1 MNLSPLYELRERLAG
16 SGIAGVNLIKEDFRL
31 SRAIEA
37 LEPLAK
43 AAPVFQKIYDT
54 AKEAIKPECENPT
67 GVLLDAL
74 ALVDAVIYTQGIT
87 ETKKEPEKILF
98 GKVKEYQ
105 NISYSVLTP
114 LLEALTTTGS
124 QRLEIVKEVYQNHP
138 EYLNDYRVF
147 YAFVRALSDN
157 YTELAEQVEEILCKE
172 DETIIPILKK
182 ELSLK
187 ELATGAEKKKGMQ
200 RYVHVIEAIAK
211 EKENDYYLYLAE
223 EATKG
228 VKQAAI
234 EALRHSKENVEYLLR
249 LVKTERGAN
258 KKAAQ
263 YALSFLESPE
273 IFSYWEKEIKKSPDS
288 VKEFLR
294 FSSVREV
301 SDIIAKGWIE
311 LLKQILEKKEITEE
325 EFLNLY
331 VYGEMLLGKDTE
343 AICEGYEFLAKEE
356 KNFEKI
362 IAPKQIR
369 KDEHTINYYG
379 YSYSALSVGQKRQY
393 SIAQIFR
400 EKLLENLLYQESPA
414 LIKLIEK
421 LYKTYGKSYAS
432 HAFLGAL
439 LQKKKE
445 DIYEEF
451 APLIDEKVKMRIE
464 QEEGKEKGKGDNSC
478 FFNILGRIQYDE
490 KNDSHYLYQPFFDY
504 KTSKL
509 IPCRRPLKEKLDEK
523 WYLFLTDSKL
533 NKSKTFYY
541 TYDNEN
547 LNRQYYYGYNQYDAM
562 LVNITDIH
570 SSNSRKIVGN
580 YIYERTLQLGE
591 KEEKGNQI
599 YSYYEWLRYLK
610 WENKQGMLVAYLK
623 KKKNHT
629 FWDIKRKL
637 EILGFTNEQFQK
649 ELEQIIE
656 AINKG
661 EISLND
667 RDRDSFLKYYETS
680 KNTTIS

>member
-74 ALVDAVIYTQGIT
+74 ALVDAVIYTQVIT

-147 YAFVRALSDN
+147 YAFVGALSDN

-331 VYGEMLLGKDTE
+331 AYGEMLLGKDTE

-421 LYKTYGKSYAS
+421 LYKTYGKSYAP

-445 DIYEEF
+445 DVYEEF

>member
-1 MNLSPLYELRERLAG
+1 M
-16 SGIAGVNLIKEDFRL
+16 
-31 SRAIEA
+31 
-37 LEPLAK
+37 
-43 AAPVFQKIYDT
+43 
-54 AKEAIKPECENPT
+54 
-67 GVLLDAL
+67 
-74 ALVDAVIYTQGIT
+74 
-87 ETKKEPEKILF
+87 
-98 GKVKEYQ
+98 
-105 NISYSVLTP
+105 LTP

-147 YAFVRALSDN
+147 YAFVGALSDN

-331 VYGEMLLGKDTE
+331 AYGEMLLGKDTE

-421 LYKTYGKSYAS
+421 LYKTYGKSYAP

-445 DIYEEF
+445 DVYEEF

>member
-421 LYKTYGKSYAS
+421 LYKTYGKSYAP

-445 DIYEEF
+445 DVYEEF

>member
-43 AAPVFQKIYDT
+43 AAPDFQKIYDT

-147 YAFVRALSDN
+147 YAFVGALSDN

-331 VYGEMLLGKDTE
+331 AYGEMLLGKDTE

-421 LYKTYGKSYAS
+421 LYKTYGKSYAP

-445 DIYEEF
+445 DVYEEF

>member
-147 YAFVRALSDN
+147 YAFVGALSDN

-228 VKQAAI
+228 VKQAAK

-331 VYGEMLLGKDTE
+331 AYGEMLLGKDTE

-421 LYKTYGKSYAS
+421 LYKTYGKSYAP

-445 DIYEEF
+445 DVYEEF

>member
-147 YAFVRALSDN
+147 YAFVGALSDN

-172 DETIIPILKK
+172 DEAIIPILKK

-331 VYGEMLLGKDTE
+331 AYGEMLLGKDTE

-421 LYKTYGKSYAS
+421 LYKTYGKSYAP

-445 DIYEEF
+445 DVYEEF

>member
-147 YAFVRALSDN
+147 YAFVGALSDN

-331 VYGEMLLGKDTE
+331 AYGEMLLGKDTE

-421 LYKTYGKSYAS
+421 LYKTYGKSYAP

-445 DIYEEF
+445 DVYEEF

-533 NKSKTFYY
+533 NKTKTFYY

>member
-147 YAFVRALSDN
+147 YAFVGALSDN

-421 LYKTYGKSYAS
+421 LYKTYGKSYAP

-445 DIYEEF
+445 DVYEEF

>member
-147 YAFVRALSDN
+147 YAFVGALSDN

-331 VYGEMLLGKDTE
+331 AYGEMLLGKDTE

-421 LYKTYGKSYAS
+421 LYKTYGKSYAP

-445 DIYEEF
+445 DVYEEF

-637 EILGFTNEQFQK
+637 EILGFTNEQFQNIMGIR
-649 ELEQIIE
+649 LYIM
-656 AINKG
+656 
-661 EISLND
+661 
-667 RDRDSFLKYYETS
+667 KYDKYLL
-680 KNTTIS
+680 IL

>member
-124 QRLEIVKEVYQNHP
+124 QRLEIVKEVCQNHP

-147 YAFVRALSDN
+147 YAFVGALSDN

-331 VYGEMLLGKDTE
+331 AYGEMLLGKDTE

-421 LYKTYGKSYAS
+421 LYKTYGKSYAP

-445 DIYEEF
+445 DVYEEF

>member
-16 SGIAGVNLIKEDFRL
+16 SVIAGVNLIREDFRL

-74 ALVDAVIYTQGIT
+74 ALIDAVIYTQGIT

-98 GKVKEYQ
+98 GKVKEYR
-105 NISYSVLTP
+105 NISYSVLKP

-124 QRLEIVKEVYQNHP
+124 QRLEIVKEVYQSHP
-138 EYLNDYRVF
+138 EYLADYRVF
-147 YAFVRALSDN
+147 YALVGALSDN
-157 YTELAEQVEEILCKE
+157 YSELAQQVEEILCKE

-187 ELATGAEKKKGMQ
+187 ELAAGAEKKKGMQ

-301 SDIIAKGWIE
+301 SDMIAKGWIE

-325 EFLNLY
+325 DFLNLY
-331 VYGEMLLGKDTE
+331 AYGEMLLGKDTE
-343 AICEGYEFLAKEE
+343 AIWEGYEFLAKEE
-356 KNFEKI
+356 KAFEKI
-362 IAPKQIR
+362 IAPKQMM
-369 KDEHTINYYG
+369 NYYYYG
-379 YSYSALSVGQKRQY
+379 VYNSALSIRQKYQN

-400 EKLLENLLYQESPA
+400 EKLLESLLYKGSPF
-414 LIKLIEK
+414 LIKLVEK
-421 LYKTYGKSYAS
+421 LYKTYGKNYAP
-432 HAFLGAL
+432 HAFLAAL
-439 LQKKKE
+439 LKNKKE
-445 DIYEEF
+445 DVYEEF
-451 APLIDEKVKMRIE
+451 APLIDEEVKMRIE
-464 QEEGKEKGKGDNSC
+464 QGEGKEGKQGKDDNSC

-490 KNDSHYLYQPFFDY
+490 KRDKHYLYQPFFSY
-504 KTSKL
+504 KTSDM
-509 IPCRRPLKEKLDEK
+509 IPCRKPLKEKLDER
-523 WYLFLTDSKL
+523 WYVFLTDSKL
-533 NKSKTFYY
+533 HKSKTFYC
-541 TYDNEN
+541 TYDMEMAEN
-547 LNRQYYYGYNQYDAM
+547 QRYNSYNIYDNM
-562 LVNITDIH
+562 LIKIADIH
-570 SSNSRKIVGN
+570 SENSRKIIGS
-580 YIYERTLQLGE
+580 YIYQCVLQ
-591 KEEKGNQI
+591 EEKKNQI
-599 YSYYEWLRYLK
+599 YIYYEWLKYLK
-610 WENKQGMLVAYLK
+610 WENKHGMLAACLK
-623 KKKNHT
+623 KRKNNT
-629 FWDIKRKL
+629 FEGIKREL
-637 EILGFTNEQFQK
+637 EMLGFTKEQLEGELKQIMKAVK
-649 ELEQIIE
+649 EE
-656 AINKG
+656 
-661 EISLND
+661 EISLNISD
-667 RDRDSFLKYYETS
+667 MYSFLKYCES
-680 KNTTIS
+680 ISHRDSWNEYSF

>member
-147 YAFVRALSDN
+147 YAFVGALSDN

-331 VYGEMLLGKDTE
+331 AYGEMLLGKDTE

-421 LYKTYGKSYAS
+421 LYKTYGKSYAP

-445 DIYEEF
+445 DVYEEF

>member
-16 SGIAGVNLIKEDFRL
+16 SGIAGVNLIREDFRL

-98 GKVKEYQ
+98 GKVKEYR
-105 NISYSVLTP
+105 NISYSVLKP

-124 QRLEIVKEVYQNHP
+124 QRLEIVKEVYQSHP
-138 EYLNDYRVF
+138 EYLADYRVF
-147 YAFVRALSDN
+147 YALVGALSDN
-157 YTELAEQVEEILCKE
+157 YPELAEQVEEILCKE
-172 DETIIPILKK
+172 DESIIPILKK

-187 ELATGAEKKKGMQ
+187 ELAAGADKKKGMQ

-211 EKENDYYLYLAE
+211 EKENYYYLYLAE

-234 EALRHSKENVEYLLR
+234 EALRHSKENVEYLLH

-288 VKEFLR
+288 VKEFLQ
-294 FSSVREV
+294 FSSAKEI
-301 SDIIAKGWIE
+301 SDIIAEGWTG
-311 LLKQILEKKEITEE
+311 LLKQILEEKEITEE

-331 VYGEMLLGKDTE
+331 AYGEMLLGKDTE
-343 AICEGYEFLAKEE
+343 AIWEGYEFLAKEE
-356 KNFEKI
+356 KSFSKI
-362 IAPKQIR
+362 IAPKQIK
-369 KDEHTINYYG
+369 KDGQTINYYE
-379 YSYSALSVGQKRQY
+379 YLSIGQKRQY

-400 EKLLENLLYQESPA
+400 EKLLESLLYQESPA

-421 LYKTYGKSYAS
+421 LYKTYGKNYES
-432 HAFLGAL
+432 HAFLAAL

-445 DIYEEF
+445 DVYEEF
-451 APLIDEKVKMRIE
+451 APLIDEDVTMRIE
-464 QEEGKEKGKGDNSC
+464 QEEGKEKGKGDNSY

-490 KNDSHYLYQPFFDY
+490 KNDRHYLYQPFFAY
-504 KTSKL
+504 RTSKM
-509 IPCRRPLKEKLDEK
+509 IPCRRPLKEKLDER

-533 NKSKTFYY
+533 HKSETFYY

-547 LNRQYYYGYNQYDAM
+547 LNRQYYYYGYHQYDAM

-570 SSNSRKIVGN
+570 SFNSRKIVGN

-623 KKKNHT
+623 KKKNST

-680 KNTTIS
+680 KNTTMS

>member
-147 YAFVRALSDN
+147 YAFVGALSDN

-311 LLKQILEKKEITEE
+311 ILKQILEKKEITEE

-331 VYGEMLLGKDTE
+331 AYGEMLLGKDTE

-421 LYKTYGKSYAS
+421 LYKTYGKSYAP

-445 DIYEEF
+445 DVYEEF

>member
-147 YAFVRALSDN
+147 YAFVGALSDN

-331 VYGEMLLGKDTE
+331 AYGEMLLGKDTE

-414 LIKLIEK
+414 LIKLMEK
-421 LYKTYGKSYAS
+421 LYKTYGKSYAP

-445 DIYEEF
+445 DVYEEF

>member
-147 YAFVRALSDN
+147 YAFVGALSDN

-331 VYGEMLLGKDTE
+331 AYGEMLLGKDTE

-421 LYKTYGKSYAS
+421 LYKTYGKSYAP

-445 DIYEEF
+445 DVYEEF

-464 QEEGKEKGKGDNSC
+464 QEEAKEKGKGDNSC

>member
-147 YAFVRALSDN
+147 YAFVGALSDN

-331 VYGEMLLGKDTE
+331 AYGEMLLGKDTE

-421 LYKTYGKSYAS
+421 LYKTYGKSYAP

-445 DIYEEF
+445 DVYEEF

-656 AINKG
+656 A
-661 EISLND
+661 
-667 RDRDSFLKYYETS
+667 
-680 KNTTIS
+680 